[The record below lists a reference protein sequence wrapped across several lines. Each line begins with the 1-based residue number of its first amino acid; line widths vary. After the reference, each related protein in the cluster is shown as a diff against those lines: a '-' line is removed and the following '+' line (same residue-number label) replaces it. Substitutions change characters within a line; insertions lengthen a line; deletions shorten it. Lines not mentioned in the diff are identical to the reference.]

1 MKTQGPRKIRR
12 RANRSLLHRQL
23 HRLSDLLEREQI
35 SDYVQLLQ
43 RPWQMLMLNV
53 LYGVA
58 RGLGIA
64 LGVTIFTT
72 LVVWFLKWLGA
83 LDLPIIGDYLAELVT
98 AVQEQMNNRSF

>member
-1 MKTQGPRKIRR
+1 
-12 RANRSLLHRQL
+12 
-23 HRLSDLLEREQI
+23 
-35 SDYVQLLQ
+35 
-43 RPWQMLMLNV
+43 MLMLNV

-98 AVQEQMNNRSF
+98 AVQEQMNNRSY